1 MIIPESHNQ
10 TRKQETIKKIIDI
23 IGKYLIKK
31 VLKKPQSSKKISTN
45 NSSLNKTSY
54 FDSDKTIL
62 FENYGI
68 RVSSK

>member
-31 VLKKPQSSKKISTN
+31 ILKKPQSSKKISTK